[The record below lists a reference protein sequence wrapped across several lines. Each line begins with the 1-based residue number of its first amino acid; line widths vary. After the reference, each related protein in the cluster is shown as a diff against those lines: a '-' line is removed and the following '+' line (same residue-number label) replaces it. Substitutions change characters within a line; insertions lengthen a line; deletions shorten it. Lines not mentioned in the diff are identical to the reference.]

1 MQGLKRE
8 RVLLNS
14 PGRNLGLKT
23 DAMSRNRQAL
33 VFALPVKAEI
43 WYGQGGMRHP
53 STGYIYF
60 KVYILKREDTE
71 KDIQL
76 YRFRLY

>member
-1 MQGLKRE
+1 M
-8 RVLLNS
+8 LLNL

-23 DAMSRNRQAL
+23 DALSRNKAL

-43 WYGQGGMRHP
+43 WCGQGGMRHP

-60 KVYILKREDTE
+60 KVNILKREDTE